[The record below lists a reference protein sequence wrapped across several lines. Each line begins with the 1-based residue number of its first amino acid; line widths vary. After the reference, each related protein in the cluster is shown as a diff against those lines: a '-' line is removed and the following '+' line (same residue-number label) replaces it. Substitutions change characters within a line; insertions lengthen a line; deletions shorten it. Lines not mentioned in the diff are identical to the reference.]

1 MASEEPVRMLES
13 EPTSFELTELE
24 APEEELLGS
33 FLPIGDVA
41 KLIGVNPSVLR
52 FWEQEFPQLRPTKR
66 GNRRYYSS
74 EDVSLIRTI
83 QHLLYEEHYTILG
96 ARNKIHELQVQDK
109 AREILDEKIPA
120 PLPVIEEKE
129 TVVQMDMSPILDELR
144 AIRALLTASGEVPPK
159 KTDMQAFNEEAVS
172 NFSLVS
178 EDLATLIAQE
188 EQLKAEETARIEEKS
203 QETEELI
210 APHSYDLGAFG
221 ADSENFLTLS
231 PKIGDMTPSKAPVEV
246 EEEVVTTEPLT
257 VVEPEPVVEEIQE
270 VYEVEEPVFAPEPVD
285 VEPKTETSVDEL
297 LSGNAPVVSAEVEVK
312 EEAVTHKLASQE
324 EPKPVEQKTEER
336 KVDTSRL
343 VVPPLPGQ
351 RQAFT
356 IGMKVPKSQQNSLT
370 HIAPFLWGKK

>member
-109 AREILDEKIPA
+109 AREILDEKVSA

-144 AIRALLTASGEVPPK
+144 AIRALLTASGDVPSQ

-178 EDLATLIAQE
+178 EDLATLMAQE

-246 EEEVVTTEPLT
+246 KEEVVA
-257 VVEPEPVVEEIQE
+257 EPEPLSAIETEPVIEEIE
-270 VYEVEEPVFAPEPVD
+270 EEVEEPVFAPEPAD
-285 VEPKTETSVDEL
+285 VEPKTESSVDEFL
-297 LSGNAPVVSAEVEVK
+297 TGNAPVSSVAEVK
-312 EEAVTHKLASQE
+312 EESVTEMVASQE
-324 EPKPVEQKTEER
+324 APKVETKTEER

>member
-109 AREILDEKIPA
+109 AREILDEKVSA

-144 AIRALLTASGEVPPK
+144 AIRALLTASGDVPSQ

-178 EDLATLIAQE
+178 EDLATLMAQE

-231 PKIGDMTPSKAPVEV
+231 PKIGDMTPSKVPVEV
-246 EEEVVTTEPLT
+246 KEEVVA
-257 VVEPEPVVEEIQE
+257 EPEPLPAIETEPVIEEIQE
-270 VYEVEEPVFAPEPVD
+270 EVEESIFAPEPVD
-285 VEPKTETSVDEL
+285 VEPKTEASVDEFL
-297 LSGNAPVVSAEVEVK
+297 TGNAPVSSVAEVK
-312 EEAVTHKLASQE
+312 EESVTETVASQE
-324 EPKPVEQKTEER
+324 APKVETKTEER

>member
-144 AIRALLTASGEVPPK
+144 AIRALLTASGDVAPQ

-246 EEEVVTTEPLT
+246 KEEVVTTEPLT
-257 VVEPEPVVEEIQE
+257 VVEPEPVIEEVQE
-270 VYEVEEPVFAPEPVD
+270 AEEVEEPVFAPQPVD

-312 EEAVTHKLASQE
+312 EEVVAETVASQE
-324 EPKPVEQKTEER
+324 AAKVETKTEER

>member
-109 AREILDEKIPA
+109 AREILDEKVSA

-144 AIRALLTASGEVPPK
+144 AIRALLTASGDVPSQ
-159 KTDMQAFNEEAVS
+159 KTDMQAFNEETAS

-178 EDLATLIAQE
+178 EDLATLMAQE

-231 PKIGDMTPSKAPVEV
+231 PKIGNMTPSKAPVV
-246 EEEVVTTEPLT
+246 VKEEVVA
-257 VVEPEPVVEEIQE
+257 EPEPLPAIETEPVIEEIE
-270 VYEVEEPVFAPEPVD
+270 EEVEEPVFAPQPVD
-285 VEPKTETSVDEL
+285 VEPKTESSVDEFL
-297 LSGNAPVVSAEVEVK
+297 TGNAPVSSVAEVK
-312 EEAVTHKLASQE
+312 EESVTETVASQE
-324 EPKPVEQKTEER
+324 APKVETKTEER

>member
-109 AREILDEKIPA
+109 AREILDEKVSA

-144 AIRALLTASGEVPPK
+144 AIRALLTASGDVPSQ
-159 KTDMQAFNEEAVS
+159 KTDMQAFNEEAAS

-178 EDLATLIAQE
+178 EDLATLMAQE

-231 PKIGDMTPSKAPVEV
+231 PKIGNMTPSKAPVEV
-246 EEEVVTTEPLT
+246 KEEVVA
-257 VVEPEPVVEEIQE
+257 EPEPLPAIETEPVIEEIE
-270 VYEVEEPVFAPEPVD
+270 EEVEEPVFAPQPVD
-285 VEPKTETSVDEL
+285 VEPKTESSVDEFL
-297 LSGNAPVVSAEVEVK
+297 TGNAPVSSVAEVK
-312 EEAVTHKLASQE
+312 EESVTETVASQE
-324 EPKPVEQKTEER
+324 APKVETKTEER

>member
-109 AREILDEKIPA
+109 AREILDEKVSA

-144 AIRALLTASGEVPPK
+144 AIRALLTASGDVPSQ

-178 EDLATLIAQE
+178 EDLATLMAQE

-231 PKIGDMTPSKAPVEV
+231 PKIGDMTPSKVPVEV
-246 EEEVVTTEPLT
+246 KEEVVA
-257 VVEPEPVVEEIQE
+257 EPEPLPAIETEPVIEEIQE
-270 VYEVEEPVFAPEPVD
+270 EVEEPVFAPEPVD
-285 VEPKTETSVDEL
+285 VEPKTEASVDEFL
-297 LSGNAPVVSAEVEVK
+297 TGNAPVSSVAEVK
-312 EEAVTHKLASQE
+312 EESVTETVASQE
-324 EPKPVEQKTEER
+324 APKVETKTEER

>member
-109 AREILDEKIPA
+109 AREILDEKVSA

-144 AIRALLTASGEVPPK
+144 AIRALLTASGDVPSQ

-231 PKIGDMTPSKAPVEV
+231 PKIGDMTPSKVPVEV

-257 VVEPEPVVEEIQE
+257 VVEAEPVIEEVQE
-270 VYEVEEPVFAPEPVD
+270 AEEVEEPVFAPQPVD
-285 VEPKTETSVDEL
+285 VEPKTEASVDEFL
-297 LSGNAPVVSAEVEVK
+297 TGNAPVSPVETAVK
-312 EEAVTHKLASQE
+312 EEVVAETVASQE
-324 EPKPVEQKTEER
+324 AAKVETKTEER